1 MLSRIV
7 AFCRKFYPSSL
18 TRLKVKLTWIQAV
31 CEQYAKDPPKRT
43 EPSVLRMS
51 LISPWSND
59 VFPEPTAPTI
69 ARSCPRGTLKSI
81 CFNLNKFSSLTSF
94 DSEDG
99 SGLDELRRPF
109 FFPFCSLPSSGG
121 GLSQVKDAFSTS
133 RAYLSSGS
141 CWNVSEMTSA
151 VKHSW
156 RRPVALR
163 ASAIELKDRAR
174 K

>member
-1 MLSRIV
+1 MILGG
-7 AFCRKFYPSSL
+7 
-18 TRLKVKLTWIQAV
+18 KLTWIQAL

-51 LISPWSND
+51 PISPWSSD

-81 CFNLNKFSSLTSF
+81 CFNLNKVSSLTSF
-94 DSEDG
+94 DSEVG
-99 SGLDELRRPF
+99 SGLGVLRSLF
-109 FFPFCSLPSSGG
+109 FLFCSLLSSGG
-121 GLSQVKDAFSTS
+121 GPSHVKDAFSTS
-133 RAYLSSGS
+133 RAYPSSGS
-141 CWNVSEMTSA
+141 RLNVSEISSA

-174 K
+174 RSCN